1 MKKSAASNKLLSIL
15 LGAGLFLL
23 FALPF
28 LLLRDRIEQMAAVG
42 YAGLF
47 IACALSNVS
56 VFLPSSS
63 TMFVILAASALNP
76 MLCVLIGGL
85 GTALGEQCSY
95 LCGRTGASGFEKKQD
110 EEIGRV
116 HGFVRSHAFWAVFLF
131 ALAPLPVFD
140 LAGVAAGADK
150 MPWPKYAIAAF
161 LGKTIKFAVSVWL
174 VVSVFPLLA
183 QTGGLSGDVYSAFLS
198 LVNPQQ

>member
-1 MKKSAASNKLLSIL
+1 MKKTPTLSRPVSLL

-28 LLLRDRIEQMAAVG
+28 ILLREQIEQLSALG

-56 VFLPSSS
+56 VLLPSSS
-63 TMFVILAASALNP
+63 TMFVILAASVLNP
-76 MLCVLIGGL
+76 AACVLIGGL
-85 GTALGEQCSY
+85 GTAVGEQCSY
-95 LCGRTGASGFEKKQD
+95 LCGKAGASGFEQKD
-110 EEIGRV
+110 EASLGRV
-116 HGFVRSHAFWAVFLF
+116 HRFVRRHAFAAVFLF

-150 MPWPKYAIAAF
+150 MPWPKYALAAF
-161 LGKTIKFAVSVWL
+161 LGKTIKFALSVWAVMVL
-174 VVSVFPLLA
+174 FPLAA
-183 QTGGLSGDVYSAFLS
+183 QGSGPSAEIYSAMLS
-198 LVNPQQ
+198 LINPQ

>member
-1 MKKSAASNKLLSIL
+1 MKKAFTPNKPLSIL
-15 LGAGLFLL
+15 LGIALFLL

-28 LLLRDRIEQMAAVG
+28 VLLREQMEQMAALG

-47 IACALSNVS
+47 AACALSNVS

-76 MLCVLIGGL
+76 ALCVMIGGL
-85 GTALGEQCSY
+85 GTAVGEQCSY
-95 LCGRTGASGFEKKQD
+95 FCGRTGASAFEKKED
-110 EEIGRV
+110 DAIGRV
-116 HGFVRSHAFWAVFLF
+116 HAFVRRHAFLGVFLF

-140 LAGVAAGADK
+140 LAGVAAGADR
-150 MPWPKYAIAAF
+150 MPWPRYALAAF
-161 LGKTIKFAVSVWL
+161 LDKTIKFAVSVWF

-183 QTGGLSGDVYSAFLS
+183 QSGGFSGDIYSAFLS
-198 LVNPQQ
+198 IANPQ